1 MADWTR
7 AERTR
12 VTVEYEVPA
21 KEPWGACWN
30 QVQQALDVARE
41 EYFHNYEHGPADDAI
56 SVHVTDDAI
65 KVIFE
70 KKNGADVPQPPVT

>member
-1 MADWTR
+1 MTDWTR

-41 EYFHNYEHGPADDAI
+41 EYFHDYKRGPADDAI
-56 SVHVTDDAI
+56 RVHVTDNAI
-65 KVIFE
+65 LIVFE
-70 KKNGADVPQPPVT
+70 KKDEVSIP